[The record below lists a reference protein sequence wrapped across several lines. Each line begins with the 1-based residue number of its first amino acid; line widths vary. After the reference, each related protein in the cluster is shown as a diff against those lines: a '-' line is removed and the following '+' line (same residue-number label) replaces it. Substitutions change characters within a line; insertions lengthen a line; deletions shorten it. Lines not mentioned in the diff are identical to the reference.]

1 MSNDERNN
9 EQDFKERKFVIGRQ
23 ELKKITVFKTIV
35 DKKLLFT

>member
-23 ELKKITVFKTIV
+23 ELKKS
-35 DKKLLFT
+35 LFSSEESFNF